1 MGNLNKFDCR
11 LYLFQKSEK
20 IQSPRKSAINPDYL
34 LVAIGFTAG
43 QLQIIDMM
51 SQDETR
57 RSLQKIN
64 DERTYDSGAV
74 TAIQVKFFEMRFFR
88 KYLIFEKEL

>member
-1 MGNLNKFDCR
+1 M
-11 LYLFQKSEK
+11 S
-20 IQSPRKSAINPDYL
+20 KSAINPDYL

-74 TAIQVKFFEMRFFR
+74 TAIQVENTLPIFFQLSF
-88 KYLIFEKEL
+88 LIIFDQ